1 MTAATAFE
9 KTILG
14 GLRRMRGKAPVAIE
28 STDTVNDI
36 HSQLNETRVA
46 FKRLS
51 AQEMYPYGLAI
62 HLPPQSREQ
71 DSNRCIEKAGPF

>member
-9 KTILG
+9 KTILR

-36 HSQLNETRVA
+36 HLQLNETQVA
-46 FKRLS
+46 TVRRPRSFEDVR
-51 AQEMYPYGLAI
+51 QIVRQVGLPRTSTA
-62 HLPPQSREQ
+62 
-71 DSNRCIEKAGPF
+71 AA